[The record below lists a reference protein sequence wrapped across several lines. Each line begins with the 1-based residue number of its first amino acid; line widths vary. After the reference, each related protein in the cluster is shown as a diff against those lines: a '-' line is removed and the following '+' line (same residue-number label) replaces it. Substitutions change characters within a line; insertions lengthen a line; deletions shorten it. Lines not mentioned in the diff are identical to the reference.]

1 MQAAIGRAATEED
14 LGSMPTKRVDQPPR
28 SGPPRPD
35 GEPRFDQGLSVAAV
49 ARLLGVPAPTIR
61 SWERRYGL
69 PAPPRTSGGHRR
81 YQLEEVDRLRALR
94 DEVARGRSARD
105 AARMVQ
111 PGARA
116 QTRSVLVDGALKAAL
131 AFDPR
136 GVRDLLE
143 AATASLGVEDAVH
156 QVAIP
161 AMAEVGARWQR
172 AQCDV
177 AHEHLMTEVVRSW
190 LARLRLE
197 TAIPVAA
204 PVAVLACGPKDAHS
218 VGLEA
223 FAVLAGRRG
232 LSCYLLSSLTPTAS
246 LTAAVRTVRPQA
258 VVVTSHMSVNRRSA
272 LDSLRAAASVLD
284 GRRVYYAGNAF
295 LPSSAR
301 RGVPGTYLGEDLAGA
316 ADLLA
321 ARASRSPV

>member
-1 MQAAIGRAATEED
+1 
-14 LGSMPTKRVDQPPR
+14 MPAKPSGQGFR
-28 SGPPRPD
+28 SDRSDRSDSG
-35 GEPRFDQGLSVAAV
+35 PRFDGGLSVAAV

-69 PAPPRTSGGHRR
+69 PAPPRTTGGHRR
-81 YQLEEVDRLRALR
+81 YGLEEVDRLRALR
-94 DEVARGRSARD
+94 DEVARGRSARE
-105 AARMVQ
+105 AARMVR
-111 PGARA
+111 PGARTEA
-116 QTRSVLVDGALKAAL
+116 RSGLVDGALKAAL
-131 AFDPR
+131 EFDSR
-136 GVRDLLE
+136 GVRDALE
-143 AATASLGVEDAVH
+143 AAAASLGVEDGIR
-156 QVAIP
+156 QVLIP
-161 AMAEVGARWQR
+161 AMEEVGIRWQR

-197 TAIPVAA
+197 TAVPVAA

-232 LSCYLLSSLTPTAS
+232 LSCRLLSSLTPTAS
-246 LTAAVRTVRPQA
+246 LATTLQAVRPQA

-272 LDSLRAAASVLD
+272 LDSLRAAAGLVE

-295 LPSSAR
+295 IPPSAR
-301 RGVPGTYLGEDLAGA
+301 RGVPGTYLGEDLVRA

-321 ARASRSPV
+321 ARAG